1 MRAGSWPSIL
11 LTLAFAVI
19 IAACHGKTIL
29 LVADIANAFSVSPSR
44 ASWVVSAVA
53 VVAALASPL
62 VNWIVA
68 RVGERRAIVFGL
80 LLAAACSY
88 LASRTEDFTTL
99 ITLRVIEGAGYI
111 SVVLAA
117 LTLLVHTTEG
127 RRRTT
132 ALAFWSVAS
141 PLGGAIAIFAVAP
154 YVGGQHGEWR
164 NAFSGH
170 ALVLLVLLLA
180 TPLLPSVNLAT
191 RSERHSL
198 RQTFRLY
205 ADPSVLRLALAV
217 GAPLTVA
224 LGLVTITPDYFIH
237 SLGVAPSTIGVIST
251 IGILSSVL
259 AGLLAGFVLN
269 LRFFGP
275 LAVVGGAL
283 IGVVL
288 EVLVFIPGI
297 AASTAIVAKIVQGF
311 VGSFVVAWVFTSIP
325 RMSRGGD
332 VMGAGGVAEQAL
344 YLSMF
349 LGPVLLFP
357 LFSLPSRLPFFA
369 VLIVASLLPLFLL
382 PQGLRW
388 RAAEPPVTA

>member
-1 MRAGSWPSIL
+1 M
-11 LTLAFAVI
+11 
-19 IAACHGKTIL
+19 
-29 LVADIANAFSVSPSR
+29 
-44 ASWVVSAVA
+44 
-53 VVAALASPL
+53 
-62 VNWIVA
+62 
-68 RVGERRAIVFGL
+68 
-80 LLAAACSY
+80 
-88 LASRTEDFTTL
+88 
-99 ITLRVIEGAGYI
+99 
-111 SVVLAA
+111 
-117 LTLLVHTTEG
+117 
-127 RRRTT
+127 
-132 ALAFWSVAS
+132 
-141 PLGGAIAIFAVAP
+141 AP

-269 LRFFGP
+269 LRVFGP

-311 VGSFVVAWVFTSIP
+311 VGSFVVAGCSP
-325 RMSRGGD
+325 ASR
-332 VMGAGGVAEQAL
+332 A
-344 YLSMF
+344 
-349 LGPVLLFP
+349 
-357 LFSLPSRLPFFA
+357 
-369 VLIVASLLPLFLL
+369 
-382 PQGLRW
+382 
-388 RAAEPPVTA
+388 